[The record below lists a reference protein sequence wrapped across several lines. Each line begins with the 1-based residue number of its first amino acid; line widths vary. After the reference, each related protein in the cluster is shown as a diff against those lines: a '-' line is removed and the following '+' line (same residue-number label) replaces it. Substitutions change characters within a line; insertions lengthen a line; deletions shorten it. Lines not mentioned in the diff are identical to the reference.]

1 MQARAALLVMLTFM
15 HLPLPVAADAIPPRS
30 LRSPPADLFMAALA
44 RHCGQAYAGR
54 ASCGFRSTSARITR
68 APGC

>member
-1 MQARAALLVMLTFM
+1 MQARAALLALFTFL
-15 HLPLPVAADAIPPRS
+15 HLPLTVAADAIPPRS
-30 LRSPPADLFMAALA
+30 LQAAPADLFMAALA